1 MRWKI
6 TDEYSQSTVRDYLL
20 HVRFFSNRL
29 LKDVKERG
37 EIRLNGEHVTVR
49 TKLIS
54 GDQLEIQFPEEVR
67 STTISPMPLEIEKVY
82 EDSAILVV
90 NKQSGLAVL
99 PNPNDA
105 NMPTLANGVMHDY
118 QKRGIEKTFHIVTRL
133 DRNTSGLVVIA
144 KDRYTHH
151 LLQQRPIDRNYL
163 AIVEGDMK
171 EEEGIID
178 LPIGR
183 KPTSIIERM
192 VSETGKRAIT
202 HFRLL
207 EKKNNCSF
215 IKIELEKGRTHQ
227 IRVHFS
233 YMGHPLVGDD
243 LYGGSTQ
250 LLSRQALHCQSLS
263 FIHPYSEE
271 RIHFNSHLPNDL
283 KSIYAS
289 FSS

>member
-105 NMPTLANGVMHDY
+105 NMPTLANGVM
-118 QKRGIEKTFHIVTRL
+118 QIIK
-133 DRNTSGLVVIA
+133 
-144 KDRYTHH
+144 
-151 LLQQRPIDRNYL
+151 
-163 AIVEGDMK
+163 K
-171 EEEGIID
+171 E
-178 LPIGR
+178 
-183 KPTSIIERM
+183 
-192 VSETGKRAIT
+192 V
-202 HFRLL
+202 
-207 EKKNNCSF
+207 
-215 IKIELEKGRTHQ
+215 
-227 IRVHFS
+227 
-233 YMGHPLVGDD
+233 
-243 LYGGSTQ
+243 
-250 LLSRQALHCQSLS
+250 
-263 FIHPYSEE
+263 
-271 RIHFNSHLPNDL
+271 
-283 KSIYAS
+283 
-289 FSS
+289 

>member
-6 TDEYSQSTVRDYLL
+6 TDEYTQLTVRDYLL

-37 EIRLNGEHVTVR
+37 EIRLNGMHVTVR
-49 TKLIS
+49 AKLTS
-54 GDQLEIQFPEEVR
+54 GDQLEIQLPQEVH
-67 STTISPMPLEIEKVY
+67 SKAISPMPLAIEKVY

-90 NKQSGLAVL
+90 NKESGLAVS
-99 PNPNDA
+99 PNPNDI
-105 NMPTLANGVMHDY
+105 NTPTLANGVMYDY
-118 QKRGIEKTFHIVTRL
+118 QQRGIDNTFHIVTRL
-133 DRNTSGLVVIA
+133 DRNTSGLIVIA

-151 LLQQRPIDRNYL
+151 LLQQRQINRTYV
-163 AIVEGDMK
+163 AIVEGYMK
-171 EEEGIID
+171 EEEGVID

-183 KPTSIIERM
+183 KPNSIIERM

-215 IKIELEKGRTHQ
+215 IKIQLETGRTHQ

-250 LLSRQALHCQSLS
+250 LLNRQALHCQSLS

-271 RIHFNSHLPNDL
+271 RIHFYSHLPTDL